1 MDDLVA
7 LRAPGPPAGEERD
20 VPIEALPADR
30 AGSRLDLQGLGFNAL
45 LNAAPSHSALSID
58 KLFQPCKLDS
68 RHPSGYIPP
77 MRQV

>member
-1 MDDLVA
+1 MDKLIT
-7 LRAPGPPAGEERD
+7 LGAPGPPAGEERD

-30 AGSRLDLQGLGFNAL
+30 AGSWLDLQGLGFNAL
-45 LNAAPSHSALSID
+45 FNAAPSHSALSID
-58 KLFQPCKLDS
+58 KLFPPCKLDS

>member
-1 MDDLVA
+1 MDELIA
-7 LRAPGPPAGEERD
+7 LGAPGPPARQESD
-20 VPIEALPADR
+20 VPIEAPPADR

-58 KLFQPCKLDS
+58 KLFRPCKLDS

-77 MRQV
+77 MRQA

>member
-1 MDDLVA
+1 MDDLIA
-7 LRAPGPPAGEERD
+7 LGAPGPPARQERD

-58 KLFQPCKLDS
+58 KPFRSRKLDS
-68 RHPSGYIPP
+68 RHLSGYIPP

>member
-1 MDDLVA
+1 MDHLVA
-7 LRAPGPPAGEERD
+7 HRTTGPSTGEERD
-20 VPIEALPADR
+20 IPIEALPADG

-58 KLFQPCKLDS
+58 KLFRPCKLDS